1 MESLGADVVVERGD
15 GVVDRFLTAS
25 PGGVDGVVDT
35 AVLNEKIVGA
45 VRSGGRIAT
54 VRHYEGP
61 PLNGVTYH
69 AVKVRHYLRDTHRLN
84 ELRQLVEDGK
94 LQLRVAGTYPAA
106 DAADAH
112 RRLAEGGTKGRLV
125 LTFGSNH
132 ARVSPVVEKRDRFNV
147 PLAG

>member
-1 MESLGADVVVERGD
+1 MRD
-15 GVVDRFLTAS
+15 
-25 PGGVDGVVDT
+25 
-35 AVLNEKIVGA
+35 
-45 VRSGGRIAT
+45 
-54 VRHYEGP
+54 H
-61 PLNGVTYH
+61 LNGVTYH

-125 LTFGSNH
+125 LTFG
-132 ARVSPVVEKRDRFNV
+132 E
-147 PLAG
+147 